1 LIDQGGTATLQS
13 VVIRDSAAEPT
24 GGGIQDE
31 GTLHMEGSVITH
43 NSVTPAR
50 ERGAAN
56 GFGAG
61 LRITTSG
68 KADVSSSDFTDNEL
82 VSASL
87 QPVLGGAG
95 IFNNGQLTVRGSL
108 IKGNSVNTGSRD
120 TGSAAG
126 AGVGNTG
133 TLTLDHTKV
142 EDNTTS
148 LPAGGTSTGTGVWNA
163 GTFTSTG
170 STITGNTATGVRNV
184 ADGAGV
190 YAATGK
196 MDLVDTRIFKN
207 KATGAHARGAG
218 VALSDSEHVDITVKN
233 SPNTDNV
240 PENCFPVTEV
250 PTCVN
255 TVRGSKPTR

>member
-1 LIDQGGTATLQS
+1 L
-13 VVIRDSAAEPT
+13 
-24 GGGIQDE
+24 
-31 GTLHMEGSVITH
+31 
-43 NSVTPAR
+43 N
-50 ERGAAN
+50 
-56 GFGAG
+56 
-61 LRITTSG
+61 
-68 KADVSSSDFTDNEL
+68 
-82 VSASL
+82 
-87 QPVLGGAG
+87 PVLGGAG

-120 TGSAAG
+120 AGSAAG
-126 AGVGNTG
+126 AGVGNAG
-133 TLTLDHTKV
+133 TLTLDHTRV

-190 YAATGK
+190 YGAAGR
-196 MDLVDTRIFKN
+196 MDLIDTRITKN
-207 KATGAHARGAG
+207 RATGVHARGAG

-233 SPNTDNV
+233 SPITDNV

-255 TVRGSKPTR
+255 TVRGSKPRR